1 VDIVKGGDMDS
12 TVETIEVVCPRCG
25 DEFALWYRL
34 SPDPADPATCP
45 TCGHD
50 LAEDRLL
57 HEEGFWVLVADDG
70 EAERV

>member
-1 VDIVKGGDMDS
+1 MYIAKGGDMDS
-12 TVETIEVVCPRCG
+12 TIETIEVVCPRCG
-25 DEFALWYRL
+25 EEFALSYRS
-34 SPDPADPATCP
+34 SPDPMPSLPCP

-57 HEEGFWVLVADDG
+57 HEEGFWVLAADDG